1 MTDCVFGL
9 EGRGAKISP
18 HRFGAIAVF
27 ALAKTA
33 KTWSSWL
40 PASISQALSLSLLRT
55 CNGIARF
62 LNAGDTRINLGR
74 NPDSKGAI
82 GKCQPNNPAD
92 LRDHTG
98 T

>member
-9 EGRGAKISP
+9 EGRGAKVSP

-40 PASISQALSLSLLRT
+40 PASISQALSLSLSRELVMVS
-55 CNGIARF
+55 
-62 LNAGDTRINLGR
+62 
-74 NPDSKGAI
+74 PDF
-82 GKCQPNNPAD
+82 
-92 LRDHTG
+92 
-98 T
+98 